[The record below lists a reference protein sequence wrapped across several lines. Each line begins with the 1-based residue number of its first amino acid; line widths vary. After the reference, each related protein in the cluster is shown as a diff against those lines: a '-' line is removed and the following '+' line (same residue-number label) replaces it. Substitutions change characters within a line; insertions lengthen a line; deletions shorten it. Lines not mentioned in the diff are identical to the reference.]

1 MNLIKKFIPYYKPY
15 MGVFFIDLLCASIL
29 SVIDLAFPQFLRIL
43 RATLFL
49 ESPEKILKSL
59 GFIALALIAMY
70 AVRTLCRW
78 YVTYQGHMMG
88 ARMESGMRHD
98 LFEKFEAFSFS
109 YYDSHN
115 TGEMMSKLVSDLF
128 DISELAHHGPENIFI
143 SVVKLIGS
151 FILLM
156 YINVPMTLSLA
167 FVALCMAVFS
177 INQNKR
183 MRATFSDNRR
193 KIAGINSSLQDTLG
207 GIRVV
212 KSFVG
217 EKVEQDKF
225 DKSNLAF
232 LDSKQANYKQM
243 ALFHS
248 GNNFFEGMMFVT
260 VLVAGGFFIAK
271 GEITGED
278 LAIYALYI
286 NIFINPVNVLVEF
299 TEQLQKGLA
308 GFERFTEVIE
318 TMPEI
323 VDKPDA
329 GTLKDVKGIIDYEDV
344 SFSYEDEESVLTHIN
359 LHIDAGRS
367 VAIVGPS
374 GGGKTTLC
382 SLLPRFY
389 DVTGGS
395 VKIDGTDVRDV
406 TQQSLRSFIGIVQQD
421 VYLFNGTIRD
431 NISYGKRDAS
441 IEEITEAARNADLL
455 EFIEGL
461 PDGFDTQVG
470 ERGTRLSGGQK
481 QRIAI
486 ARVFLKN
493 PPILILDEATSAL
506 DNESERYIQDSLDR
520 LAQGR
525 TTITIAHRLSTILG
539 ADEIIVL
546 DDEGIKE
553 RGSHKELI
561 KLGGLYEKYYRMQLS
576 AI

>member
-1 MNLIKKFIPYYKPY
+1 MKLIRKFIPYYKPY
-15 MGVFFIDLLCASIL
+15 IGVFLMDLLCASIL
-29 SVIDLAFPQFLRIL
+29 SVIDLTFPQFLRIL
-43 RATLFL
+43 RSTLFL
-49 ESPEKILKSL
+49 EESSVILSRL
-59 GFIALALIAMY
+59 GFIAFLLIAMY
-70 AVRTLCRW
+70 VVRFLCRY

-88 ARMESGMRHD
+88 AKIESGMRGE
-98 LFEKFEAFSFS
+98 LFERFEAFSFS
-109 YYDSHN
+109 YYDTHN

-143 SVVKLIGS
+143 SIVKIVGS

-156 YINVPMTLSLA
+156 NINIPMTLCLA
-167 FVALCMAVFS
+167 TVVVCMAVFS
-177 INQNKR
+177 ISQNRR

-212 KSFVG
+212 KSFTG
-217 EKVEQDKF
+217 EDIEKKKF
-225 DKSNLAF
+225 DISNLAF
-232 LDSKQANYKQM
+232 LDSKKANYRQM
-243 ALFHS
+243 AMFHS

-271 GEITGED
+271 GSMTGED

-299 TEQLQKGLA
+299 TEQLQKGMA
-308 GFERFTEVIE
+308 GFERFCEVMD
-318 TMPEI
+318 TMPTI

-329 GTLKDVKGIIDYEDV
+329 KELSDVTGVIDYCDV
-344 SFSYEDEESVLTHIN
+344 SFSYEKEETVLN
-359 LHIDAGRS
+359 HIDLHVDAGKN

-389 DVTGGS
+389 EVTGGS
-395 VKIDGTDVRDV
+395 VRIDGTDIRDV
-406 TQQSLRSFIGIVQQD
+406 TQKSLRSYIGIVQQD
-421 VYLFNGTIRD
+421 VYLFNGTVKE
-431 NISYGKRDAS
+431 NIAYGKENATM
-441 IEEITEAARNADLL
+441 EEIVEAAKNADLL
-455 EFIEGL
+455 DFIETL
-461 PDGFDTQVG
+461 PNGFDTEVG
-470 ERGTRLSGGQK
+470 ERGARLSGGQK

-506 DNESERYIQDSLDR
+506 DNESERYIQESLEK
-520 LAQGR
+520 LSVGR

-546 DDEGIKE
+546 DGDGIKE
-553 RGSHKELI
+553 RGKHKELI
-561 KLGGLYEKYYRMQLS
+561 KQGGLYEKYYRMQLG
-576 AI
+576 AV